1 MSITIKFNAD
11 ASGVH
16 SAPARLPWAQCAR
29 HLGKARR
36 HLRGGG
42 AEKHLR
48 QKIRAIREELHSP
61 AWSTTFRR
69 GWILRSR
76 GRLIPTLGMSPASCR
91 ASPASRDSTRP
102 PLWRGHSITLYA
114 DDVEG
119 GRLRRHAPSVK
130 KAPRMRGFFIEGLR
144 EWWSVFLD
152 VAEDFREFF
161 SVVFDELADGGIV
174 DADEV
179 EVIQEEIT
187 KAKALRDVPGRVV
200 FAVATTEG
208 VADAVRA
215 MYHV

>member
-1 MSITIKFNAD
+1 M
-11 ASGVH
+11 V
-16 SAPARLPWAQCAR
+16 CE
-29 HLGKARR
+29 
-36 HLRGGG
+36 G
-42 AEKHLR
+42 A
-48 QKIRAIREELHSP
+48 
-61 AWSTTFRR
+61 
-69 GWILRSR
+69 
-76 GRLIPTLGMSPASCR
+76 
-91 ASPASRDSTRP
+91 
-102 PLWRGHSITLYA
+102 
-114 DDVEG
+114 
-119 GRLRRHAPSVK
+119 
-130 KAPRMRGFFIEGLR
+130 KAPYTIEGLR